1 MDQRK
6 PDAESRVRHL
16 ARRRAA
22 RRRLVAGGSGLRAQH
37 RDFTKGLAHEIRNPL
52 NSALLELTVLGR
64 RLAAA
69 GDAASAASAAVARAE
84 LTRLGK
90 LVGEALDADGSGALG
105 SDWPKVPRAREVDPV
120 AEGATDVA
128 EAASASVLV
137 IDDNEQNRTL
147 ARMTLESDGYAVT
160 LAASGAE
167 GLEAASRAMPD
178 CVLLD
183 VRMPH
188 MDGFEVCARLRA
200 MPGGAELPVIFVT
213 ALRDV
218 ETFDRAME
226 LGGADFLTK
235 PVQPVELSLRVR
247 QVVRLRRLDAE
258 FSAQLQ
264 ELQHQQREL
273 FRVQLQKE
281 DLAAFIVHDLK
292 NPVNAIDLEAQLIL
306 RDPKLSPRARESA
319 QQIRARIRDLLGM
332 ILDLLDTARAEQGRL
347 GPDLA
352 PVSLSELV
360 AQVIESRAGQAA
372 EAGVTVEPHVTA
384 ATLRADADLLRRVI
398 ENLVE
403 NALRYAPR
411 GSAVGVTA
419 ADAGDWVELAVS
431 DRGPGVPPALRETV
445 FDRYARF
452 DQGSARTSRGLGLAF
467 CRVAVEAHGG
477 AISVEDN
484 DPGARFVVRLPR
496 GEAVD

>member
-1 MDQRK
+1 MDHRK
-6 PDAESRVRHL
+6 SDAESRARLL

-22 RRRLVAGGSGLRAQH
+22 RRRLASRGSVLRAQH
-37 RDFTKGLAHEIRNPL
+37 REFTKGLAHEIRNPL

-69 GDAASAASAAVARAE
+69 GDAASASSVAVARSE

-90 LVGEALDADGSGALG
+90 LVGEVLDADGHGALG
-105 SDWPKVPRAREVDPV
+105 SDWPKIPSRSADLARE
-120 AEGATDVA
+120 GAADAA
-128 EAASASVLV
+128 EAPAASVLV

-147 ARMTLESDGYAVT
+147 ARMTLEGDGYAVT

-167 GLEAASRAMPD
+167 GLEAASRSMPD

-200 MPGGAELPVIFVT
+200 MPGGAELPVVFVT

-281 DLAAFIVHDLK
+281 DLVAFIVHDLK
-292 NPVNAIDLEAQLIL
+292 NPVNAIDLEAQLLL
-306 RDPKLSPRARESA
+306 RDPTLSPRARESA

-352 PVSLSELV
+352 PVSVPDLV
-360 AQVIESRAGQAA
+360 ARVTESRAGQVA
-372 EAGVTVEPHVTA
+372 ESGVTLESHVTA
-384 ATLRADADLLRRVI
+384 ATLRADGDLLRRVI

-411 GSAVGVTA
+411 GSSVQVTA
-419 ADAGDWVELAVS
+419 ADDGDWVVLGVS
-431 DRGPGVPPALRETV
+431 DRGPGVPAALRETV

-452 DQGSARTSRGLGLAF
+452 DKTAARTSRGLGLAF